1 LRRYP
6 VDAAILFSDILVIA
20 EALNIEVTMPGGV
33 GIQVPN
39 PIQSPEDLDE
49 RIPSVTEITPEFVSE
64 KLGFVT
70 ESIGLILQKMKEEG
84 FDIPLIGFSGAPFT
98 LLHYMIGG
106 SSRKNTDISKKWF
119 KEHPEASRKLL
130 DVLTNTIIEYMAAQV
145 EAGAH
150 MLQLFEA
157 MGMMLEEEDFE
168 EFALPCLEK
177 IATELKSRYP
187 DIPLMVFCR
196 GACYANEKVSKLGF
210 DVVCIDGSVDRSK
223 ARSTVGDRCGLQGNY
238 DPGELIYGN
247 GKTTDTVRETAKKML
262 EELGPQRLIANLGE
276 GLGGKESPSLVSAF
290 VDAIHEESE
299 AIITA
304 DA

>member
-1 LRRYP
+1 
-6 VDAAILFSDILVIA
+6 
-20 EALNIEVTMPGGV
+20 MG
-33 GIQVPN
+33 
-39 PIQSPEDLDE
+39 
-49 RIPSVTEITPEFVSE
+49 EITPEFVSE

-168 EFALPCLEK
+168 EFALPCLESICK
-177 IATELKSRYP
+177 VLKRRYP
-187 DIPLMVFCR
+187 DVPLMVFRR
-196 GACYANEKVSKLGF
+196 GACFANEKLSRMGF
-210 DVVCIDGSVDRSK
+210 DVVTIDGSVDRNE
-223 ARSTVGDRCGLQGNY
+223 AREAVGDRTGLQGNY
-238 DPGELIYGN
+238 DPKELIFAN
-247 GKTTDTVRETAKKML
+247 GKTVDTVKESAKKML
-262 EELGPQRLIANLGE
+262 KDLGPQRLIANLGE
-276 GLGGKESPSLVSAF
+276 GLGGKESPTLVKAF
-290 VDAIHEESE
+290 IDAIHEESE
-299 AIITA
+299 LMIS
-304 DA
+304 DS